1 MVYKFFIKE
10 FSLNSNMNMNNDF
23 DNLFKLTSAYV
34 EKAIQVAGSAFQDDP
49 VTMFTYPDERE
60 RKQKLQYGFY
70 MLYKYG
76 IKHGLTYATSKN
88 LEGITIWLPP
98 KKTYPSTWTMMRY
111 GGFYTIRK
119 VGLKIKAMKRTM
131 AIFNY
136 EDEKHKELVPYDHW
150 YFQNIA
156 VKPEEQGKGY
166 GRLLINTMIKNIES
180 DGLPIYVE
188 TNTDKNVL
196 IYQKYGFEILE
207 HVIIPKT
214 DVPLWCMLRKP
225 M

>member
-1 MVYKFFIKE
+1 M
-10 FSLNSNMNMNNDF
+10 NSNNNLE
-23 DNLFKLTSAYV
+23 NLFKLTPDFIEEAC
-34 EKAIQVAGSAFQDDP
+34 KVAGNAFQEDP
-49 VTMFTYPDERE
+49 VTIFSYPDEIE
-60 RKQKLQYGFY
+60 RRQKLHYGFY
-70 MLYKYG
+70 MIYKYG
-76 IKHGLTYATSKN
+76 MNHGLTYATSKN

-98 KKTYPSTWTMMRY
+98 NKTYPSVWSMMRY
-111 GGFYTIRK
+111 GMFHVMRK
-119 VGLKIKAMKRTM
+119 VGLKINTMKRTM

-166 GRLLINTMIKNIES
+166 GGLLISTMIKNVEG

-188 TNTDKNVL
+188 TNTEKNVS
-196 IYQKYGFEILE
+196 IYQKYGFDILE

-214 DVPLWCMLRKP
+214 NVPLWCMLRKP
-225 M
+225 T

>member
-1 MVYKFFIKE
+1 MSFCNE
-10 FSLNSNMNMNNDF
+10 GNSLNSNMNMNNDL
-23 DNLFKLTSAYV
+23 DNLYKLTPDYV
-34 EKAIQVAGSAFQDDP
+34 EKACKVAGSAFQNDP
-49 VTMFTYPDERE
+49 VTIFTYPDENE
-60 RKQKLQYGFY
+60 RKEKVQYGFY

-76 IKHGLTYATSKN
+76 IKHGLAYATSRN

-98 KKTYPSTWTMMRY
+98 NKTYPSTWTMMRY
-111 GGFYTIRK
+111 GGFYAMRK
-119 VGLKIKAMKRTM
+119 VGLKLKPMKRIMT
-131 AIFNY
+131 IFNY
-136 EDEKHKELVPYDHW
+136 EDERHKELVPYDHW

-166 GRLLINTMIKNIES
+166 GGLLISTMIKTIES

-188 TNTDKNVL
+188 TNTEKSVS

-207 HVIIPKT
+207 HTIIPET

-225 M
+225 E